1 MRHLVNHAQ
10 VQRSYG
16 CSFGDGNPYDFI
28 VVTVVDSSTLLLCA
42 PCFVRTALEMVQAL
56 TEPDT
61 LPPDALRFMAHD
73 GTGDTVPGPG
83 AKKRGR
89 NAPAETEDPDLFEA
103 FDGVILADELGD
115 EFR

>member
-1 MRHLVNHAQ
+1 MVNHAPK
-10 VQRSYG
+10 QRSYG
-16 CSFGDGNPYDFI
+16 CSFGDGNPYDFV

-61 LPPDALRFMAHD
+61 LSSDALAFMTHD

-83 AKKRGR
+83 ARKRGH
-89 NAPAETEDPDLFEA
+89 NAPAESEDPDLFDA
-103 FDGVILADELGD
+103 FDSVITSEELGD
-115 EFR
+115 DFR